1 MKALKLLV
9 AVMGI
14 SLLFASCKSNMDLT
28 KRHYTKGYYFHKSS
42 SVEQPAAKK
51 EAVALKTKNPV
62 VNDLPMNTVAL
73 TTNKHNVPELKG
85 GLKENHQTAGL
96 SSFKSEKKSTTQQ
109 IGDSK
114 IITDKKAGSVIQQKG
129 KKSAPPAAASGD
141 VKLILCIILAIFIPP
156 LGMYVWNKQTDIWFI
171 VDLILFLL
179 LFTWFFWGSLGL
191 AGLTAIVIALL
202 RVLDVI

>member
-14 SLLFASCKSNMDLT
+14 SLLFASCKSNLDLT
-28 KRHYTKGYYFHKSS
+28 KRHYTKGYYFHKRS
-42 SVEQPAAKK
+42 SVDQPTTK
-51 EAVALKTKNPV
+51 EAVAVKTEKSTINEIPLKQ
-62 VNDLPMNTVAL
+62 VAL
-73 TTNKHNVPELKG
+73 AKNERNSPILKG
-85 GLKENHQTAGL
+85 GVKENDQALGFSKT
-96 SSFKSEKKSTTQQ
+96 KSRTRAVSENIST
-109 IGDSK
+109 SEELK
-114 IITDKKAGSVIQQKG
+114 HKKASSVIQQKG
-129 KKSAPPAAASGD
+129 KTTGTPAAASGD

-156 LGMYVWNKQTDIWFI
+156 LGMYIWNKQTDIWFI

-202 RVLDVI
+202 RVLDII